1 MEEEGSVFDVVI
13 RGGMVADGTGA
24 PLFRADVG
32 LSGGLITAIGPLPG
46 ARAETVMDATGRYVF
61 PGLIDTHVHAD
72 AAVFDPAVQLA
83 ALRQGVTT
91 LLLGQDGL
99 SFAPATPATIDF
111 VTRYFAPVNG
121 AHPHLGDQGVSV
133 ADLLATYDRRVP
145 LNTAYLIPHGTIRY
159 EVMGPARRAPS
170 DDDLAAMRAMIERG
184 LADGAAGFS
193 TGLEYAPG
201 RYASAAELALLCEPV
216 ASAGLPYVTHMR
228 GYEAAAARGI
238 AEVVEIAGRSG
249 VAAHVS
255 HYHGRAGRLVALVDD
270 ARRDGVDLTFDSYPY
285 VRGSSTLAM
294 VMLPDWVP
302 AADFDAALNALA
314 DPATARRLEEEWSAG
329 HQDVWPRI
337 TLSHVPADDL
347 RWTEGMSLPEAARR
361 AGSEPA
367 AFCRDILLATGL
379 EAGCVFACR
388 STGNPGTTDQAAG
401 DGEAAAEQ
409 SMRTLLRHPA
419 HMAGSDGIYRGG
431 HPHPRGWGTFARL
444 LGRHVRDLGDWTWE
458 QAALHLAGH
467 PARRFRLHGR
477 GLILRGY
484 GADVVVVDPMTVA
497 DQATYEN
504 PRELALGVEHVIVNG
519 IPVLSGGALTPAGR
533 SAGRALRPGLRG
545 KAEHPAVRDKSTESP
560 RQRASL
566 ASKSTPGKG
575 VTDGVAGTQARVA

>member
-1 MEEEGSVFDVVI
+1 MEAGGRVFDVVI

-24 PLFRADVG
+24 PSFRADVG
-32 LSGGLITAIGPLPG
+32 LAGGRITAIGPLHG
-46 ARAETVMDATGRYVF
+46 APAGTVIDATGRYVF
-61 PGLIDTHVHAD
+61 PGFIDAHVHAD
-72 AAVFDPAVQLA
+72 AAVFDPVVQLA

-99 SFAPATPATIDF
+99 SFAPAGPATVDF

-121 AHPHLGDQGVSV
+121 AHPDLGGQGVSV
-133 ADLLATYDRRVP
+133 ADLLATYDRSVP
-145 LNTAYLIPHGTIRY
+145 LNTAYLIPHGTIRH
-159 EVMGPARRAPS
+159 EVMGPARRAAS
-170 DDDLAAMRAMIERG
+170 DDELAAMRVMVERG
-184 LADGAAGFS
+184 LGDGAAGLS

-201 RYASAAELALLCEPV
+201 RYASEAELAALCAPV
-216 ASAGLPYVTHMR
+216 AATGLPYVSHMR

-238 AEVVEIAGRSG
+238 AEVVEIVRSSG

-255 HYHGRAGRLVALVDD
+255 HYHGPAGRLTNLVDD

-294 VMLPDWVP
+294 VTLPDWVP

-314 DPATARRLEEEWSAG
+314 DPATARRLEEGWSAG
-329 HQDVWPRI
+329 RQDLWPRI

-347 RWTEGMSLPEAARR
+347 RWAEGMSLPEAARR
-361 AGSEPA
+361 AGREPA
-367 AFCRDILLATGL
+367 AFCRDILLATRL
-379 EAGCVFACR
+379 EAGCVFAFP
-388 STGNPGTTDQAAG
+388 SAGNLAATDPAAG
-401 DGEAAAEQ
+401 GGEAAAEQ

-419 HMAGSDGIYRGG
+419 HMGGSDGIYRGG

-444 LGRHVRDLGDWTWE
+444 LGRHVRDLADWTWE

-467 PARRFRLHGR
+467 PARRFRLPGR
-477 GLILRGY
+477 GLILAGHA
-484 GADVVVVDPMTVA
+484 ADVVVVDPMTVA

-519 IPVLSGGALTPAGR
+519 IPVLSGRALTPAGR
-533 SAGRALRPGLRG
+533 SAGRVLRPG
-545 KAEHPAVRDKSTESP
+545 
-560 RQRASL
+560 
-566 ASKSTPGKG
+566 
-575 VTDGVAGTQARVA
+575 